1 MKKTLIALM
10 ALAGIAAA
18 ETETTPLTLSAV
30 FSTSNKGNTQDVDD
44 YSATFT
50 PNTPLT
56 LSFNTLTISGS
67 TKNGGY
73 TTDNPG
79 AVNPTA
85 IRPNAN
91 VCANNSDSYTLTFTL
106 HNSGQDVID
115 ISKITLDV
123 FGYNS
128 GGNAHTAGTPHA
140 NFELTYKLPE
150 ATSSVSLK
158 ETNINVYSSN
168 TATFTMSNNQTI
180 TLGANESIQLSL
192 EVTKYDGS
200 GSFVGL
206 KGATFTGTTT
216 TTVPEPTTATLSLLA
231 LAGLAARR
239 RRK

>member
-30 FSTSNKGNTQDVDD
+30 FSTSNKGNTQGVGD
-44 YSATFT
+44 YSVTFT
-50 PNTPLT
+50 PSTPLT
-56 LSFNTLTISGS
+56 LSFDTLTISGT
-67 TKNGGY
+67 TKNGEY
-73 TTDNPG
+73 TTDSAG
-79 AVNPTA
+79 SVSPTA

-91 VCANNSDSYTLTFTL
+91 VCAGDSYTLTFTL
-106 HNSGQDVID
+106 YNSGQDVVD
-115 ISKITLDV
+115 ISSITLDV
-123 FGYNS
+123 FGYNKS
-128 GGNAHTAGTPHA
+128 GNAHTQGVPYA
-140 NFELTYKLPE
+140 NFELTYKLPD

-158 ETNINVYSSN
+158 NTHINIYSSA
-168 TATFTMSNNQTI
+168 TAKFSMGENQTI

-192 EVTKYDGS
+192 EVTKSEGS

-216 TTVPEPTTATLSLLA
+216 TTIPEPTTATLSLLA